1 MTYGTKLQSNVQNTP
16 QISAQILYTCNYVL
30 NRCFMASGSKSVDEQ
45 ITREEYR
52 ILVDLVK
59 HQHQRRQD
67 FNRTF
72 LTANTIIFGASAV
85 ILQADAPML
94 QVLKLLGSL
103 GILISIVWFLISERI
118 TLEADLR
125 FFQLRG
131 LEKRMGRNDG
141 IYTAGMKFFFK
152 GSDLQ
157 STDGGERLEF
167 PRGILGW
174 KYRFRVAKVVR
185 FLPMSFIILYLA
197 LMTL

>member
-1 MTYGTKLQSNVQNTP
+1 
-16 QISAQILYTCNYVL
+16 
-30 NRCFMASGSKSVDEQ
+30 MASNSKSNDEQ
-45 ITREEYR
+45 VALEEYR
-52 ILVDLVK
+52 ILVDLIK

-85 ILQADAPML
+85 ILQADVPMF
-94 QVLKLLGSL
+94 QVLKLLGGL

-131 LEKRMGRNDG
+131 IEKSLGRDKG
-141 IYTAGMKFFFK
+141 IFTLGKQFFFEGFELK
-152 GSDLQ
+152 
-157 STDGGERLEF
+157 STDSAEGLVF
-167 PRGILGW
+167 PRGIFGW

>member
-1 MTYGTKLQSNVQNTP
+1 MSENMQP
-16 QISAQILYTCNYVL
+16 
-30 NRCFMASGSKSVDEQ
+30 DEQ
-45 ITREEYR
+45 ITREEYK
-52 ILVDLVK
+52 ILVDLIK

-85 ILQADAPML
+85 IMQSESPLTS
-94 QVLKLLGSL
+94 VLKLLGAL
-103 GILISIVWFLISERI
+103 GILISLVWFLISERI

-131 LEKRMGRNDG
+131 IEKRLARASG
-141 IYTAGMKFFFK
+141 IFTNGNQFFFQA
-152 GSDLQ
+152 SSL
-157 STDGGERLEF
+157 TDDDTGEKLVF
-167 PRGILGW
+167 PAGVLGW

-197 LMTL
+197 LMTI

>member
-1 MTYGTKLQSNVQNTP
+1 MSENSPL
-16 QISAQILYTCNYVL
+16 
-30 NRCFMASGSKSVDEQ
+30 DEQ
-45 ITREEYR
+45 LTRDEYR

-85 ILQADAPML
+85 ML
-94 QVLKLLGSL
+94 QSESPLNSVLKLLGGL
-103 GILISIVWFLISERI
+103 GILISLVWLLISERI

-131 LEKRMGRNDG
+131 LEKRMGREEG
-141 IYTAGMKFFFK
+141 IYTSGNRFFFQ
-152 GSDLQ
+152 GSSLED
-157 STDGGERLEF
+157 SESGERLVF
-167 PRGILGW
+167 PSGILGW

-185 FLPMSFIILYLA
+185 FLPMSFIVLYLA

>member
-1 MTYGTKLQSNVQNTP
+1 MVSSNAYN
-16 QISAQILYTCNYVL
+16 
-30 NRCFMASGSKSVDEQ
+30 DEQ
-45 ITREEYR
+45 FMQREYS
-52 ILVDLVK
+52 ILVDLIK

-85 ILQADAPML
+85 ILQSNTPLL
-94 QVLKLLGSL
+94 QVLKLLGGL

-131 LEKRMGRNDG
+131 IEKSLGRDSG
-141 IYTAGMKFFFK
+141 IFTVGNQFFFE

-157 STDGGERLEF
+157 SADSDERLVF
-167 PRGILGW
+167 PKGVFDW
-174 KYRFRVAKVVR
+174 KYKFRVARLVR
-185 FLPMSFIILYLA
+185 FLPVSFIIIYLA

>member
-1 MTYGTKLQSNVQNTP
+1 VSESEQ
-16 QISAQILYTCNYVL
+16 L
-30 NRCFMASGSKSVDEQ
+30 NKQ

-52 ILVDLVK
+52 ILVDLIK

-85 ILQADAPML
+85 ILQSDAPL
-94 QVLKLLGSL
+94 FQVLKLLGGL

-131 LEKRMGRNDG
+131 IEKSLGRDRG
-141 IYTAGMKFFFK
+141 IYTLGKQFFFE
-152 GSDLQ
+152 GLDLQ
-157 STDGGERLEF
+157 STDGDERLVF
-167 PRGILGW
+167 PKGVLGW

>member
-1 MTYGTKLQSNVQNTP
+1 MEASNASIDDQIAQS
-16 QISAQILYTCNYVL
+16 
-30 NRCFMASGSKSVDEQ
+30 
-45 ITREEYR
+45 EYR

-85 ILQADAPML
+85 ILQSNSPVF
-94 QVLKLLGSL
+94 QVLKLLGGL

-131 LEKRMGRNDG
+131 IEKSLGRDNG
-141 IYTAGMKFFFK
+141 IFTLGKQFFFE
-152 GSDLQ
+152 GLDLQ
-157 STDGGERLEF
+157 STDSKERLVF
-167 PRGILGW
+167 PKGLFGW
-174 KYRFRVAKVVR
+174 KYRFRVAKLVR
-185 FLPMSFIILYLA
+185 FLPVSFIIIYLA

>member
-1 MTYGTKLQSNVQNTP
+1 MSE
-16 QISAQILYTCNYVL
+16 
-30 NRCFMASGSKSVDEQ
+30 NRTLDDQ
-45 ITREEYR
+45 LTRDEYR
-52 ILVDLVK
+52 ILVDLIK

-85 ILQADAPML
+85 ILQSNTPMF
-94 QVLKLLGSL
+94 QVLKLLGGL

-131 LEKRMGRNDG
+131 IERSLGRDSG
-141 IYTAGMKFFFK
+141 IFTVGNQFFFE
-152 GSDLQ
+152 GVDLQ
-157 STDGGERLEF
+157 SNDSDDRLVF
-167 PRGILGW
+167 PRGVLGW